1 MDTRTTNSSLIPLR
15 WYASLFPLLIDSQFA
30 FSTPYSFALYLSL
43 SPFYTVW
50 LSSTISTRSI
60 SLPRSRSI
68 SLRPVRHA
76 LDPSHA
82 HCITDTDR
90 MRFRREW
97 TIVRGKSFHRIRAR
111 FISIEG
117 NVTKRESVSFWA
129 YRYARVGRIHIY
141 IYISRCNCVSRS
153 CVCARGEEGEKDI
166 CIYVY
171 TYGGITRV
179 FSGSSSPLSKNSGLG
194 VRGMRA

>member
-1 MDTRTTNSSLIPLR
+1 MSYDRNKSTSISRFNSSFNPVSKQLNATKNNKIMDTRTTNSSLIPLR

-50 LSSTISTRSI
+50 LSSTISTRTI

-141 IYISRCNCVSRS
+141 IYISVQLRF
-153 CVCARGEEGEKDI
+153 
-166 CIYVY
+166 
-171 TYGGITRV
+171 T
-179 FSGSSSPLSKNSGLG
+179 
-194 VRGMRA
+194 